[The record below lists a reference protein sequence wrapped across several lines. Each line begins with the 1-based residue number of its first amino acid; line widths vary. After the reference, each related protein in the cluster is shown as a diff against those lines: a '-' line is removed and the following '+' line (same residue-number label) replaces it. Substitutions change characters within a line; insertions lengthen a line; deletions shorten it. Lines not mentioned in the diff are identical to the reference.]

1 MRLWVVRGAVLAVV
15 HAVVAVVV
23 AAVKAGNP
31 TGQSVVEAVSLGV
44 LVGVA
49 AVWAA
54 VDGWRQVPE
63 RGTAWVVAALVAGV
77 GSAVLQV
84 IGRGIFVDQTGV
96 SALGGALTGG
106 AAFSALLVL
115 LPAGLG
121 LVVGPRLDPDRPR
134 EDEDEPVRAKPSPR
148 PRG

>member
-1 MRLWVVRGAVLAVV
+1 M
-15 HAVVAVVV
+15 HAVVTVVV
-23 AAVKAGNP
+23 AGVKAANP
-31 TGQSVVEAVSLGV
+31 TEQTVVEAISLAL

-54 VDGWRQVPE
+54 VDGWRVVPG
-63 RGTAWVVAALVAGV
+63 RGQAWVLASVVAGV
-77 GSAVLQV
+77 GSAVLSV
-84 IGRGIFVDQTGV
+84 VGRALFVDQTGV
-96 SALGGALTGG
+96 SSLGQALTGG

-121 LVVGPRLDPDRPR
+121 LVVGPRLEGARTVDT
-134 EDEDEPVRAKPSPR
+134 EVKPSPR

>member
-15 HAVVAVVV
+15 HAVITVVV
-23 AAVKAGNP
+23 AGVKAANP
-31 TGQSVVEAVSLGV
+31 TGQTVVEAVSLGV

-54 VDGWRQVPE
+54 VDGWRVVPG
-63 RGTAWVVAALVAGV
+63 RGWAWVLASVVAGV
-77 GSAVLQV
+77 GSAVLSV
-84 IGRGIFVDQTGV
+84 VGRALFVDQTGV
-96 SALGGALTGG
+96 SSLGQALTGG

-121 LVVGPRLDPDRPR
+121 LVVGPRL
-134 EDEDEPVRAKPSPR
+134 EGGRAVGAEVEPR
-148 PRG
+148 PRANGG